1 MPHLRQKIA
10 QLICI
15 GFNGSSF
22 DNAIE
27 LQEWLSDEDG
37 LGTLILFDLD
47 LERQSYGKNI
57 ISLDQ
62 LEKLTSEI
70 KSFYKK
76 YHPQQENIWISID
89 VEGGNIDRLNSAQ
102 GYVPISPANQVAKM
116 SSQERSELWH
126 LTAKLLRRLNID
138 LNFAPVVDLNL
149 SPTQGIFGPKER
161 CFSDDPQIVVQ
172 LSKEYLSI
180 LNEYQ
185 IMGCLKH
192 FPGHGSASGDTHF
205 DFVDVSKTFQPQ
217 ELIPFQ
223 KLCENNQL
231 IFSVMTAHVI
241 NQYMDDSNIPAT
253 LSHKILTGL
262 LRHEFNFQG
271 IIISDDLQMHSIAK
285 YYGRREALLKT
296 FQAGADMVIFGNQLG
311 WDTPKDI
318 IDDIEY
324 LVETKKL
331 NPMLIE
337 KAYHRVIHY
346 KKRFNKE

>member
-1 MPHLRQKIA
+1 MPHIRKKIA

-15 GFNGSSF
+15 GFNGSNL
-22 DNAIE
+22 DNATQ
-27 LQEWLSDEDG
+27 LQEWLSHEDG
-37 LGTLILFDLD
+37 LGTLILFDYD
-47 LERQSYGKNI
+47 LEQQSLGKNI
-57 ISLDQ
+57 ISLEQ
-62 LEKLTSEI
+62 VAKLTSDI

-76 YHPQQENIWISID
+76 HHPNQENIWISID
-89 VEGGNIDRLNSAQ
+89 VEGGNIDRLNTAQ
-102 GYVPISPANQVAKM
+102 GYSPVPPAGQVAKM
-116 SSQERSELWH
+116 NKQEREELWH
-126 LTAKLLRRLNID
+126 ATAKVLKRLNID
-138 LNFAPVVDLNL
+138 MNFAPVVDLNL
-149 SPTQGIFGPKER
+149 SPKQGIFGPRER
-161 CFSDDPQIVVQ
+161 CFSDDPQVVVK
-172 LSKEYLSI
+172 LSQEYLSI
-180 LNEYQ
+180 LNQYQ
-185 IMGCLKH
+185 IVGCLKH

-205 DFVDVSKTFQPQ
+205 DFVNVSNTFQSQ

-223 KLCENNQL
+223 MLSETNQL
-231 IFSVMTAHVI
+231 LFSVMTAHVV
-241 NQYMDDSNIPAT
+241 NQNMDDSNVPAT

-324 LVETKKL
+324 LVDTKKL

-337 KAYHRVIHY
+337 QAYNRVIDY
-346 KKRFNKE
+346 KKRLNKE